1 MLGDVRGPQERR
13 SFMKYVDG
21 YVLPIPK
28 KNLPTYRRLAEK
40 GAAV

>member
-1 MLGDVRGPQERR
+1 
-13 SFMKYVDG
+13 MKYVDG